1 MLYVCL
7 CLHTRT
13 LKKGSLGLIHS
24 SFLNYEN
31 LAMNNQDLF
40 ASKAPFL
47 DIIIIMKTFIVKSF
61 KVKQQ
66 QATRP

>member
-1 MLYVCL
+1 MFYV

-13 LKKGSLGLIHS
+13 LEKGSHGLIHS

-47 DIIIIMKTFIVKSF
+47 DIIIMKTFIVKSF